1 MRQEEVHLLLLL
13 LSSSHIRA
21 AEPGLTH
28 SLTLCLFQFSLRR
41 THGLSPPSAAVDL
54 QLPARWV
61 MQQVTQSRSE
71 RSHQTGAADGPP
83 ARWGLWVQVQNLD
96 RKLLDVECFLFETAD
111 GLQLLQHLDFSF
123 SSQNSFRSGL
133 LKILRSW
140 HLSASVR
147 LSNIFETQ
155 WAFVSMS
162 AHRSFLFSAGVHS
175 LTWSLLRSRR
185 DPHAQMRQNKD
196 VTCSSPTAGLCFAA
210 EAQQRV
216 PRWEGRF

>member
-28 SLTLCLFQFSLRR
+28 SHSVYFSLRR

-54 QLPARWV
+54 QLPARWA

-96 RKLLDVECFLFETAD
+96 RKLLDVDCFLSETAD
-111 GLQLLQHLDFSF
+111 RLQLLQHLDFSF

-133 LKILRSW
+133 LKVLRSW

-147 LSNIFETQ
+147 LSNIFERQ

-162 AHRSFLFSAGVHS
+162 AHRSFLFSAGVQIS

-196 VTCSSPTAGLCFAA
+196 VTCSSLTAGLCFAA

>member
-54 QLPARWV
+54 QLPARWA

-96 RKLLDVECFLFETAD
+96 RKLLDVDCFLFETAAP
-111 GLQLLQHLDFSF
+111 ST
-123 SSQNSFRSGL
+123 SGL
-133 LKILRSW
+133 FFLYPKFISLWFVKILRSW

-155 WAFVSMS
+155 WAFMSMS
-162 AHRSFLFSAGVHS
+162 AHRSFLFSAGVQIS
-175 LTWSLLRSRR
+175 LTWSLVRSRR

-196 VTCSSPTAGLCFAA
+196 VTCSSPKAGLCFAA